1 MNPSVYVKAGE
12 ILARKGARALAGACL
27 NYQAKRLAG
36 GLSIGDLPDLPCGM
50 DYRDHWQETWEAEGL
65 TPENFGEAIAQA
77 AECLREILAEQ
88 GFEDLAQQAEDA
100 ADARFGG
107 KYA

>member
-36 GLSIGDLPDLPCGM
+36 GLSIRDLPDLPCGM

-65 TPENFGEAIAQA
+65 TPANFGEAIAQA
-77 AECLREILAEQ
+77 AECLREILAEE
-88 GFEDLAQQAEDA
+88 GFPEMTEEG
-100 ADARFGG
+100 REE
-107 KYA
+107 

>member
-1 MNPSVYVKAGE
+1 VNPSVYQKAGE

-36 GLSIGDLPDLPCGM
+36 GLSIQDLPDLPCGM
-50 DYRDHWQETWEAEGL
+50 EFRDHWEETWEAEGL

-77 AECLREILAEQ
+77 AETLREILAEG
-88 GFEDLAQQAEDA
+88 GFPELAEEG
-100 ADARFGG
+100 REE
-107 KYA
+107 

>member
-1 MNPSVYVKAGE
+1 MSASFAKAEG

-36 GLSIGDLPDLPCGM
+36 GLSIHDLPDLPCGM
-50 DYRDHWQETWEAEGL
+50 DFRDHWQETWEADGL
-65 TPENFGEAIAQA
+65 SEDNFAEAIAQA

-88 GFEDLAQQAEDA
+88 GFADLADQAENV
-100 ADARFGG
+100 ADGKFGSR
-107 KYA
+107 YA

>member
-1 MNPSVYVKAGE
+1 MNPSVYIKAGE

-36 GLSIGDLPDLPCGM
+36 GLSIQDLPDLPCGM
-50 DYRDHWQETWEAEGL
+50 DFRDHWQETWEAEGL

-77 AECLREILAEQ
+77 AETLREILAEE
-88 GFEDLAQQAEDA
+88 GFPELAEE
-100 ADARFGG
+100 GG
-107 KYA
+107 EE

>member
-1 MNPSVYVKAGE
+1 VNSSVYVKAGE

-36 GLSIGDLPDLPCGM
+36 GLSIQDLPDLPCGM
-50 DYRDHWQETWEAEGL
+50 DFRDHWQETWEAEGL

-77 AECLREILAEQ
+77 AETLREILAEE
-88 GFEDLAQQAEDA
+88 GFPELAEEG
-100 ADARFGG
+100 REE
-107 KYA
+107 